1 MKYWIVFLIF
11 IMDAQAEDSNL
22 LATLLSENEVSYL
35 KSIETLTVCNVAQ
48 AASDQAS
55 YDVVKLLLKHS
66 GISLKRTEAS
76 SWSVSFQNLLN
87 KNCDILPWAT
97 EVPQRLAIMNFT
109 RPYARIKRVIVTK
122 KSQSYIRD
130 LSEVENEVFATLRG
144 NTLLYQLKTKYP
156 NIKMIDNNNASD
168 VLSMVAN
175 GEVYGGFASL
185 YSVANLFDEK
195 SFYDLKIAGILPPD
209 FDDVVSL
216 ATRKEDTLLIGI
228 LEKII
233 IAGDKQTLAD
243 FLSRGATTTM
253 RPTVNYKEYWLLTLV
268 VFLFVVALVWWNRK
282 LTMLNKKLNN
292 TRSKLEAKTRELE
305 LLSETDSL
313 TQTYNRVKLD
323 QVFNVELSRAER
335 YGYPLSIIM
344 IDIDYFKNV
353 NDSHGHI
360 VGDQVLTKFASLIQG
375 DLRSNDILGRWGG
388 EEFLIICPSTNLSK
402 AEMVSEKLRQ
412 IIENSNFSPIET
424 MTASF
429 GVTEWVRKDT
439 QETLIS
445 RADYAMYISK
455 KHGRNKVS
463 LSIAKMDVLKR

>member
-1 MKYWIVFLIF
+1 
-11 IMDAQAEDSNL
+11 
-22 LATLLSENEVSYL
+22 
-35 KSIETLTVCNVAQ
+35 
-48 AASDQAS
+48 
-55 YDVVKLLLKHS
+55 
-66 GISLKRTEAS
+66 
-76 SWSVSFQNLLN
+76 
-87 KNCDILPWAT
+87 
-97 EVPQRLAIMNFT
+97 
-109 RPYARIKRVIVTK
+109 
-122 KSQSYIRD
+122 
-130 LSEVENEVFATLRG
+130 
-144 NTLLYQLKTKYP
+144 
-156 NIKMIDNNNASD
+156 
-168 VLSMVAN
+168 
-175 GEVYGGFASL
+175 
-185 YSVANLFDEK
+185 
-195 SFYDLKIAGILPPD
+195 
-209 FDDVVSL
+209 
-216 ATRKEDTLLIGI
+216 
-228 LEKII
+228 
-233 IAGDKQTLAD
+233 
-243 FLSRGATTTM
+243 M